1 MMPLYFSKRYV
12 SWGVNHT
19 YAVVVLFFV
28 LLMNDFPKN
37 GTAQFFLYLV
47 EQAVES

>member
-12 SWGVNHT
+12 SSGVNHT
-19 YAVVVLFFV
+19 YALVVLFFV

-37 GTAQFFLYLV
+37 GTAQFFLSLV